1 MINSKSEILDKFVRF
16 GKIADKSVRTQ
27 IAECLKNWQVVPIEK
42 SFIERKYQDSLN
54 KIIADETINRLLK
67 EHPHLRDEIFEKAI
81 ALLEKIVVETEK
93 IELPSHKEL
102 IEKVNKN
109 DFSELPECLI

>member
-27 IAECLKNWQVVPIEK
+27 IAEYLKNWEVVPIEK

-54 KIIADETINRLLK
+54 KIIADETINTLLEK
-67 EHPHLRDEIFEKAI
+67 YPHLRDEIFEKAI
-81 ALLEKIVVETEK
+81 ALLEKIVVETEN
-93 IELPSHKEL
+93 IE
-102 IEKVNKN
+102 N
-109 DFSELPECLI
+109 CLNL